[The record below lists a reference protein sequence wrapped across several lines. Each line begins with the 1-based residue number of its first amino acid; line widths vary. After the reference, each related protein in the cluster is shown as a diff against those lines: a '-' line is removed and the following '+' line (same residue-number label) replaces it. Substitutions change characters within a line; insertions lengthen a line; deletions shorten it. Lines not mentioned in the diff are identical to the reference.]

1 MTINKIVLITGNF
14 PPETGGISHY
24 LYEIVRHI
32 PGEQVDVVGLPTPG
46 SKTFDTHQGFCVRRL
61 SLPRRWGAASPAFKF
76 LAPFYLAH
84 LLKKRGAGFV
94 LCGQAHHTL
103 MLPAWLNWRF
113 TGTPY
118 GLFSYGQDLLKPQT
132 RRYKRL
138 FNFLLSEARLVF
150 GDSRAATDIA
160 QTLGLPADRLCVL
173 NPSIDPAQL
182 QGRFSAEE
190 VRKRHSLENKR
201 CILTVGR
208 LVERKG
214 HDTVIGALPVIL
226 KAIPEAHY
234 LIVGKGPHEAVLRRL
249 VEELHLEVHVTFAGY
264 IPDDELPGYYQA
276 CDVFAMISR
285 ELPHMGDIEGFGIVY
300 LEANYFGKPV
310 VAGRSGGIPDAVIP
324 GKTGTLVDPAD
335 PKETAKAIIELLL
348 DEALARKMGQI
359 GKERVLREFSSA
371 AAAEK
376 MLTELHRKVY
386 Q

>member
-1 MTINKIVLITGNF
+1 MIVNKIILITGNF
-14 PPETGGISHY
+14 PPEIGGISHY

-46 SKTFDTHQGFCVRRL
+46 SDSFDANQRFCVRRL
-61 SLPRRWGAASPAFKF
+61 ALPRQWSAASPAFKF
-76 LAPFYLAH
+76 LAPFYFAQ
-84 LLKKRGAGFV
+84 LLKKEGAGLV

-118 GLFSYGQDLLKPQT
+118 ALFSYGLDLLKPQT

-138 FNFLLSEARLVF
+138 FNFLLAEARLVF

-160 QTLGLPADRLCVL
+160 RNLGVPADRLCVL

-182 QGRFSAEE
+182 QGQFSAEE

-214 HDTVIGALPVIL
+214 HDTVISVLPTIL

-234 LIVGKGPHEAVLRRL
+234 LIVGRGPHEAVLRRL
-249 VEELHLEVHVTFAGY
+249 VEERHLERYVTFAGN
-264 IPDDELPGYYQA
+264 IPDGELPGYYQA

-285 ELPHMGDIEGFGIVY
+285 ELPHKGDIEGFGIVY

-310 VAGRSGGIPDAVIP
+310 VAGRSGGVPDAVIH
-324 GKTGTLVDPAD
+324 GKTGLLVDPAD
-335 PKETAKAIIELLL
+335 PKETAKAIIELLR
-348 DEALARKMGQI
+348 DEALARNLGQI

-376 MLTELHRKVY
+376 MLSVLRRKVY